1 MNSLFVSFFVRI
13 HHRLALPSKFRDP
26 THDPTRAANM
36 SGFLDPTR
44 PASQLGPRA
53 TLIQRRGEL
62 APLIPQAPL
71 IPYLLLLTLR
81 YYDRRYGT
89 SLHLLTN
96 EVASHHLG
104 EML

>member
-1 MNSLFVSFFVRI
+1 MDCRCMWRLMKRI
-13 HHRLALPSKFRDP
+13 
-26 THDPTRAANM
+26 
-36 SGFLDPTR
+36 FLEG
-44 PASQLGPRA
+44 S
-53 TLIQRRGEL
+53 RGEL

-71 IPYLLLLTLR
+71 IPYLLLLTLC